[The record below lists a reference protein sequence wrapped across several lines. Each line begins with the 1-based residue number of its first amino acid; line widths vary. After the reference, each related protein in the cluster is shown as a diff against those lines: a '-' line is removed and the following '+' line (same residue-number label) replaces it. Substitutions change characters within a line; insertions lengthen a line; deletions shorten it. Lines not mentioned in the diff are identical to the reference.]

1 MKKIVSYQFL
11 LFVMIIVI
19 SSCSAEQSDSFT
31 SEPGKGGSL
40 ARFTVAGNH
49 LYSVDNN
56 NLKLF
61 DLANPASP
69 QFTNDIRIGVGIETI
84 FPKGN
89 NLFIGSQQ
97 GMYIYDI
104 SVPSSPN
111 RISDY
116 QHIVS
121 CDPVVVEGNY
131 AYVTLRS
138 ENNRCGRWTNELQI
152 IDISD
157 LSNPDLIKTYSMNNP
172 KGMGIEDGVLYVC
185 DNGIKVYDATN
196 TPNLQYQ
203 GFHNISAND
212 VIIND
217 DVLIVIGNDG
227 LYQYQRVGYDLTF
240 LSVLP
245 SVY

>member
-1 MKKIVSYQFL
+1 MKNLSIYQL
-11 LFVMIIVI
+11 LMVCIIFVL
-19 SSCSAEQSDSFT
+19 SSCSAEQADTFN
-31 SEPGKGGSL
+31 SESGKGGSL
-40 ARFTVAGNH
+40 ARFTIAGNH
-49 LYSVDNN
+49 LYSVDNT

-61 DLANPASP
+61 DLSNPASP
-69 QFTNDIRIGVGIETI
+69 QFSNDIHIGVGIETI

-89 NLFIGSQQ
+89 ILFIGSQQ

-104 SVPSSPN
+104 SVSGSPSK
-111 RISDY
+111 ISDY

-157 LSNPDLIKTYSMNNP
+157 LSHPDLIKTYSMTNP
-172 KGMGIEDGVLYVC
+172 KGLGIEDNVLYIC

-196 TPNLQYQ
+196 APTIQYQ

-212 VIIND
+212 VIIID
-217 DVLIVIGNDG
+217 DILLAIGDDG
-227 LYQYQRVGYDLTF
+227 LYQYQRVGFDLTF

-245 SVY
+245 TIN